1 MQRYK
6 TEIMLF
12 LALLLSNAIILLDNF
27 IWDGERFLAALALVF
42 VLPGWAWLPQL
53 QWLHTDRGLERIILI
68 GGLSSVFSATALLF
82 TVFLPGPFT
91 EIPVLIA
98 INLVI
103 ILGLI
108 TQLIQHFQSKIENRK
123 SKMVWPS
130 RTVLLILLTIVAV
143 AAFTRLTRMGYAEFH
158 EDELENMRLIVRAYK
173 GEEYAPFLDSKGP
186 IHWLMPGALWYLNGW
201 VNEGIARTPFAITG
215 LLLIPLI
222 YTLGRRMSDG
232 RDSVG
237 LIAAGFVALNGFFV
251 AYARHVENQSLI
263 VFWGALAMW
272 LAYRAY
278 RERIYHF
285 YILVALSLSIGLIA
299 HPDVLLYL
307 PVFAYIVGLQL
318 WQQRDIWRRYW
329 LWLTIAGLIFASIT
343 AFFYIPYLFDPK
355 IGLVYQYFSDDRI
368 GSSLFY
374 NRVHNL
380 FDQDLLYTSRYHAPV
395 LVLLLLWLLIRNFAQ
410 WGRSG
415 WSLLAGL
422 CGAMVVTVLWP
433 EPWIQ
438 LNINFAFAPYALLT
452 LLVLFLPRTNFEIKT
467 LFLWWAAPLG
477 ALLFLAK
484 DAADH
489 IQVAYTAWG
498 LMAALALVDL
508 WQCLGQLD
516 KPKLTLG
523 LRTALVATLSVITGL
538 ILFYQYL
545 AFSTT
550 VTAYWQVKVAATEN
564 PASIYNQ
571 LYGSIPRPRKIFSNP
586 RLGGWKAVGYLKAT
600 DILPSDFRSINESFA
615 APIWYTFQT
624 PRSCYE
630 DPDTYWI
637 RRSWRGW
644 PEEEA
649 DVIEQGYTLTRIV
662 LVDQEP
668 MLHLYEKGQIP
679 GEPDIIDLEEYRHK
693 FDRLATPAQY
703 AAEAV
708 GANQTALNFGG
719 DRLRLTSYDLPQ
731 EPVNPGDL
739 LPVTVYWEALSP
751 MEIRYR
757 AFMHLVDAQGNLWG
771 QHDDDPACR
780 LLTSDMRPGQR
791 SSRQFRIPVSAE
803 IPPGEYQVILGL
815 YQPDTFER
823 LEIWDAWAE
832 KNVGDHLI
840 LGTVSVP

>member
-1 MQRYK
+1 MQHFK
-6 TEIMLF
+6 TEIMLV

-27 IWDGERFLAALALVF
+27 IWDGERFLAALTLVF
-42 VLPGWAWLPQL
+42 ILPGWAWLPQL

-68 GGLSSVFSATALLF
+68 GGLSSLFSATALLF

-91 EIPVLIA
+91 ETPVLIA
-98 INLVI
+98 INFVTI
-103 ILGLI
+103 FGLI
-108 TQLIQHFQSKIENRK
+108 VQLVQRLQSKIENQK
-123 SKMVWPS
+123 SKIVWPS
-130 RTVLLILLTIVAV
+130 RTILLILLVILAV
-143 AAFTRLTRMGYAEFH
+143 ASFTRLTRMGYAEFH

-186 IHWLMPGALWYLNGW
+186 IHWLLPGALWYLNGW

-237 LIAAGFVALNGFFV
+237 LIAAGLVALNGFFV

-278 RERIYHF
+278 REQRYNF
-285 YILVALSLSIGLIA
+285 YILVALALSIGLVA

-307 PVFAYIVGLQL
+307 PVFGYIIGLHL
-318 WQQRDIWRRYW
+318 WQQRELWRRYW
-329 LWLTIAGLIFASIT
+329 LWLTVAGVMFVGIT
-343 AFFYIPYLFDPK
+343 AFFYIPYLFDPE

-410 WGRSG
+410 WGWAG
-415 WSLLAGL
+415 WGLLAGL
-422 CGAMVVTVLWP
+422 SGAMVVSVFWP

-438 LNINFAFAPYALLT
+438 LNINFAFAPYAILTVAVILLPQT
-452 LLVLFLPRTNFEIKT
+452 TFEIKT
-467 LFLWWAAPLG
+467 LFLWLAAPLG

-498 LMAALALVDL
+498 LLAALALVDL
-508 WQCLGQLD
+508 WRCLGQLD
-516 KPKLTLG
+516 KPKLTLI
-523 LRTALVATLSVITGL
+523 LRTTLVATLSVITGL

-550 VTAYWQVKVAATEN
+550 VTAYWQVKVVATEN
-564 PASIYNQ
+564 PNSIYNW

-586 RLGGWKAVGYLKAT
+586 RLGGWKAVGYLRAT
-600 DILPSDFRSINESFA
+600 DALPNDFRSINESFA

-630 DPDTYWI
+630 DPEHYWI

-649 DVIEQGYTLTRIV
+649 EVIEQGYHLTRIV

-668 MLHLYEKGQIP
+668 MLHLYEKRKSEAVP
-679 GEPDIIDLEEYRHK
+679 EIIDLEAYRHK
-693 FDRLATPAQY
+693 FDRLATPARY

-708 GANQTALNFGG
+708 GSQQTAFNFGG

-731 EPVNPGDL
+731 QPINPGDL
-739 LPVTVYWEALSP
+739 LPVTVYWEALAP
-751 MEIRYR
+751 METRYR
-757 AFMHLVDAQGNLWG
+757 AFMHLVDEQGNLWG

-791 SSRQFRIPVSAE
+791 SSRQFRIPISSE
-803 IPPGEYQVILGL
+803 TPPGEYRMILGL
-815 YQPDTFER
+815 YHPDTFER
-823 LEIWDAWAE
+823 MEIWDAWAE
-832 KNVGDHLI
+832 ENVGDHLD
-840 LGTVSVP
+840 LGTVIIP